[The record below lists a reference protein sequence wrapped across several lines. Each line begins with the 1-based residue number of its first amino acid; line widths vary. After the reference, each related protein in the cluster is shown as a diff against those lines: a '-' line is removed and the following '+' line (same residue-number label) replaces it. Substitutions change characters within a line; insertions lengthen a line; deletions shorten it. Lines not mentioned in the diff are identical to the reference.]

1 MNAPLFFPIDVSA
14 TWHPRAGFENPPID
28 LTRMRGPV
36 DAALTFPALRAMV
49 QEVSSLPF
57 ASRPTYV
64 NWLPDAQAKHQLRI

>member
-1 MNAPLFFPIDVSA
+1 MNAPLFFPVDVSA
-14 TWHPRAGFENPPID
+14 IRHPRAGFENLPID

-36 DAALTFPALRAMV
+36 DAALTFPALRAMA

-64 NWLPDAQAKHQLRI
+64 KWLPDVQAKHQLRI